1 MAIVQ
6 GTRRINPLDLNKN
19 VTIGVAFPINET
31 NLFQGTET
39 VKETIKSNLINL
51 LFTYP
56 GERVNEP
63 TFGIGLKNLLFEQDL
78 DLESLQLKIQNQ
90 INQFI
95 PNIVLQDVS
104 TGLSEDEH
112 TLFISLVYSY
122 SLDNTLD
129 SIQLNFR
136 D

>member
-51 LFTYP
+51 LLTYP

>member
-39 VKETIKSNLINL
+39 MKETIKSNLINL
-51 LFTYP
+51 LLTYP

-63 TFGIGLKNLLFEQDL
+63 TFGVGLKNLLFEQDL

-90 INQFI
+90 INQFV
-95 PNIVLQDVS
+95 PNVALQDVS